1 MKVAPQFVEKRKN
14 CHIMNV
20 KQRYLRLV
28 ALLVL
33 LVGLAA
39 LYIVPYVG
47 PVLVHWGTAQA
58 AATIRN
64 TSSSGPLRANNVP
77 TPFMHRPYYGNLTI
91 GQRTT
96 SFVDHDKPWYA
107 NDGIFVRYDGA
118 KWTNVAIGSCT
129 GGVNCYDG
137 HNGYDLDLRFE
148 SVLSVA
154 AGTVIRAG
162 WYDPSNHQSALGLWT
177 AVDHGNGYVTAY
189 GHLSALMVYNGEK
202 VGTQWQLGTSGT
214 TGSSTGPHLHMATYY
229 LPNWSATDPFGWT
242 GNYPD
247 PNVVPDHYLWVND
260 PGTNYTVPDLSGNGS
275 AVYPGATLVDDGST
289 GWSSTGSWIRDTTS
303 TDING
308 ALHYTATS
316 NGSATATA
324 TWQPHLPGDGYYEV
338 GTFVNDNHASSSW
351 TPYTVYSADANN
363 ASAIVGHN
371 IFVDESHIGS
381 FQGPFGWEN
390 TGPQWVSLGTYYFRA
405 GQPDR
410 VVLSNATGENGLQI
424 SADAVEFV
432 PISGFSSPPT
442 PTPTPAPS
450 PSYSFSVTAD
460 GTPAAMLPNSTA
472 SVSVTFKNTGNFT
485 WNADGSSAVQ
495 AVYRWLNSQNQV
507 IATGRAVAL
516 SQNVNVNASTTLNM
530 LVQTPTQAGTYTLQ
544 WDMVQNGKAFSQVG
558 AQAHNDSVEVVGY
571 AESFSTTGLPTTLP
585 PGVTVQVNVT
595 VQNKGAM
602 TWPARGSA
610 QVTLGY
616 SWVDSNGNVASG
628 TIVNSSSVGMLSTD
642 VATGHSVS
650 IPITLHTPVLAGSYR
665 LVYDLRQQGT
675 TFAARGATPLTV
687 AMTLTPDLP
696 RTYYFAEGYTGVGT
710 TEYLSLTNPSSI
722 QNTITVTY
730 LFAHGTPLTRTYQVS
745 GQAHTVL
752 NINQIVGANQSVSMI
767 VQGSQPFV
775 AERSMYTQKGNFVAA
790 SDSVGSS
797 VLSTNWY
804 FAEGNTTF
812 GWNTLLAVLNPATRP
827 VTITVHYL
835 TGSSSARRRSAT
847 ITSIYTIPAQ
857 ARGTIVLNSAL
868 PNQQFGMAIT
878 ASNAVLVERP
888 EYLVSGSLR
897 GGGSVVGATAPQTT
911 WYFGGGN
918 TSSGFTESLVLAN
931 PSSNQANVQIRYL
944 SAGGQVINQ
953 SVSVP
958 SLSRIEVN
966 VNAAFKQGIHA
977 TVIISNVP
985 IVAERQNFFHTN
997 FNGSV
1002 LGSTTIMGSI
1012 HASTSWYMAQG
1023 NTSNG
1028 YAEYLALA
1036 NPNSVQTQ
1044 VQIVYYLA
1052 SGSPI
1057 VKTHMIGANARL
1069 TISLLSELGPNQV
1082 VGMAIYATS
1091 PVVTEQVMFFNIIG
1105 VNGGYV
1111 SRAYSN

>member
-1 MKVAPQFVEKRKN
+1 
-14 CHIMNV
+14 MNA
-20 KQRYLRLV
+20 KQRYLRPV

-39 LYIVPYVG
+39 LSIVPYVG
-47 PVLVHWGTAQA
+47 PVVVRWGTAQA
-58 AATIRN
+58 AATIRD
-64 TSSSGPLRANNVP
+64 TSHNSPVHADSLP

-91 GQRTT
+91 SQRTT
-96 SFVDHDKPWYA
+96 SFVDHDKPWYV

-137 HNGYDLDLRFE
+137 HNGYDLNLRFE
-148 SVLSVA
+148 PVLSVA

-162 WYDPSNHQSALGLWT
+162 WYDPYNHQSALGLWA

-202 VGTQWQLGTSGT
+202 VSTQWQLGTSGT

-242 GNYPD
+242 GSYPD
-247 PNVVPDHYLWVND
+247 PNVVPDHYLWVDN
-260 PGTNYTVPDLSGNGS
+260 PGTGYTVPDLSGNGS

-289 GWSSTGSWIRDTTS
+289 GWSSTGSWIRDTAS

-316 NGSATATA
+316 SGSATATA
-324 TWQPHLPGDGYYEV
+324 TWQPQLPGDGYYEV

-351 TPYTVYSADANN
+351 APYTVYSGDANN
-363 ASAIVGHN
+363 AGTIVSHN
-371 IFVDESHIGS
+371 IIVDESHIGS
-381 FQGPFGWEN
+381 FQGPYGWEN

-432 PISGFSSPPT
+432 PVSGLSTPPT

-450 PSYSFSVTAD
+450 PSYGFSVTAD
-460 GTPAAMLPNSTA
+460 STPAAMLPSSTVG
-472 SVSVTFKNTGNFT
+472 VSVTYKNTGNFT
-485 WNADGSSAVQ
+485 WNASGSGAVQ

-507 IATGRAVAL
+507 VATGRAVNL
-516 SQNVNVNASTTLNM
+516 PQNVSVNASTALNVP
-530 LVQTPTQAGTYTLQ
+530 VQTPSQVGAYTLQ
-544 WDMVQNGKAFSQVG
+544 WDLVQNGKAFSQEG
-558 AQAHNDSVEVVGY
+558 AKAQNDSVEVAGY

-585 PGVTVQVNVT
+585 PGATVQVNVT
-595 VQNKGAM
+595 VQNKGAV
-602 TWPARGSA
+602 TWPATGSA

-616 SWVDSNGNVASG
+616 QWLDANGNAVSSA
-628 TIVNSSSVGMLSTD
+628 IVNSSNIGTLSTS
-642 VATGHSVS
+642 VTTGHSIS
-650 IPITLHTPVLAGSYR
+650 IPMTLHAPVLAGSYK
-665 LVYDLRQQGT
+665 LVYDLQQQGT
-675 TFAARGATPLTV
+675 KFAARGATPLTV

-696 RTYYFAEGYTGVGT
+696 KTYYFAEGYTGAGT
-710 TEYLSLTNPSSI
+710 AEYLSLTNPSST

-730 LFAHGTPLTRTYQVS
+730 LFAQGTPRTRTYAVPGQV
-745 GQAHTVL
+745 HTVL
-752 NINQIVGANQSVSMI
+752 NINQEVGANQSVSMI

-775 AERSMYTQKGNFVAA
+775 AERSMYTEKGSFVAA

-804 FAEGNTTF
+804 FAEGNTTY
-812 GWNTLLAVLNPATRP
+812 GWNTLLAVLNPSTQPA
-827 VTITVHYL
+827 TITVQYL
-835 TGSSSARRRSAT
+835 TGSSGAKRRAAT
-847 ITSIYTIPAQ
+847 ITSTYTVPAQ
-857 ARGTIVLNSAL
+857 ARGTIVLNSAI

-878 ASNAVLVERP
+878 ASSAVLIERP
-888 EYLVSGSLR
+888 EYLISGTLR
-897 GGGSVVGATAPQTT
+897 GGNSVVGATAPQTT

-918 TSSGFTESLVLAN
+918 TSSGFIESLVLAN
-931 PSSNQANVQIRYL
+931 PSSNQANVQMRYL
-944 SAGGQVINQ
+944 SASGQVVNQ

-958 SLSRIEVN
+958 SLSRIEVS
-966 VNAAFKQGIHA
+966 VNAAFKGGIHS
-977 TVIISNVP
+977 TVITSNVP
-985 IVAERQNFFHTN
+985 IVAERQDFFHTN

-1002 LGSTTIMGSI
+1002 QGSTTMMGSS

-1023 NTSNG
+1023 DTSNG
-1028 YAEYLALA
+1028 YAEYLAVA
-1036 NPNSVQTQ
+1036 NPNNVQTQ
-1044 VQIVYYLA
+1044 VQVVYYLA

-1057 VKTHMIGANARL
+1057 VKTHVIGANARL
-1069 TISLLSELGPNQV
+1069 TISLLSELGPNQT
-1082 VGMAIYATS
+1082 VGIAVYATS
-1091 PVVTEQVMFFNIIG
+1091 PVVTEQVLFFNIIG
-1105 VNGGYV
+1105 VSGGYA
-1111 SRAYSN
+1111 STAYGG